1 MKFYKRKNLD
11 DGNVSNDSF
20 AATADGKLITD
31 LTSSME
37 VPAGTVAQRP
47 SAASPNLNQ
56 VRYNTQLFDLETSVR
71 GTWERIRTVRP
82 ALLVV
87 QNLGY
92 GNYYSTIFG
101 PLNSSYAQSYNAGAA
116 NIQVYV
122 DNVFQ
127 IPFTNYDLTTN
138 PSPVTANTTGTTYS
152 ASLTN
157 TVLYLDSV
165 ANISPGARIS
175 GPAGITSGTTVVQ
188 TFTGTFNI
196 EISNPI
202 TADVNSGQSITF
214 SYNTG
219 TYLQFT
225 GEVPA
230 KPVVAIL
237 GTDGYFPPG

>member
-11 DGNVSNDSF
+11 DGNVSNNSF
-20 AATADGKLITD
+20 AVTADGKIVTD
-31 LTSSME
+31 LTSSIE
-37 VPAGTVAQRP
+37 IPSGTVAQRP

-56 VRYNTQLFDLETSVR
+56 VRHNTQLFDLETSVR
-71 GTWERIRTVRP
+71 GVWERIRTVRP
-82 ALLVV
+82 ANIAV

-92 GNYYSTIFG
+92 GNYYSSIFG
-101 PLNSSYAQSYNAGAA
+101 PLNSSYQVSYAKGAA

-127 IPFTNYDLTTN
+127 IPFTNYDFTTD
-138 PSPVTANTTGTTYS
+138 PSPVTASTTGTTYS
-152 ASLTN
+152 ASTTN

-165 ANISPGARIS
+165 ANVSPGAIIS
-175 GPAGITSGTTVVQ
+175 GASGITSGTTVVQ

-202 TADVNSGQSITF
+202 TSDVTNGTSLTF

-219 TYLQFT
+219 TYLQFA

-230 KPVVAIL
+230 KPIVVIL

>member
-31 LTSSME
+31 LTSSMQ
-37 VPAGTVAQRP
+37 VPSGTVAQRP
-47 SAASPNLNQ
+47 TIGTDYNQ
-56 VRYNTQLFDLETSVR
+56 IRYNTQLFDLETTVR
-71 GTWERIRTVRP
+71 GPWERIRTVRP
-82 ALLVV
+82 AIMTV

-101 PLNSSYAQSYNAGAA
+101 PLNSGYATSYARGAA

-127 IPFTNYDLTTN
+127 IPFTNYDFVTDPAPVVTTT
-138 PSPVTANTTGTTYS
+138 TATTYS
-152 ASLTN
+152 ASTTN

-165 ANISPGARIS
+165 ANISPGAIVS
-175 GPAGITSGTTVVQ
+175 GPAGITSGTTVIQ
-188 TFTGTFNI
+188 TITGTFNI
-196 EISNPI
+196 EISEPI
-202 TADVNSGQSITF
+202 TADINNGSSVTF

-219 TYLQFT
+219 TYLQFS

-230 KPVVAIL
+230 KPIVAIL
-237 GTDGYFPPG
+237 GIDGYFPPG